1 MRKDSKELQSKVI
14 LHPDFFRS
22 IQEVQST
29 NVDILGRPDFS
40 NVNIND
46 YVPSGVFEIIGNNI
60 ESIKCIPEKGRE
72 YIQSNIISGY
82 DESKLKYQTLQGSAD
97 FISHTLMVFAGKN
110 YVPVSTLT
118 FYFYTKSKELSDRF
132 DTIQYSEDINSLA
145 NYHYVTD
152 RNKLLK
158 EYSVKDSI
166 VFIDGPLIGGNISSY
181 NTALVDALH
190 KKNVIPIFIVKNSDS
205 SLITDNVNDLKFKY
219 NSDLH
224 WSYKFLNEGQRTN
237 FFRYTDSVNPKNS
250 KVYFYLK
257 ALNSSPQRIELH
269 SSTFE
274 NLNGNIDFISDLIYY
289 LQILNGDKSNPQIRP
304 IYLAEKYC
312 REVIKLSNTYKMIK
326 ESGLVPTMNQERFG

>member
-1 MRKDSKELQSKVI
+1 MQTAEQELQSKVI
-14 LHPDFFRS
+14 LHPDFFKS
-22 IQEVQST
+22 VQEVQST

-40 NVNIND
+40 NVNISD
-46 YVPSGVFEIIGNNI
+46 YVPSGVFEIIGEKI
-60 ESIKCIPEKGRE
+60 KSVKCIPQKGHK

-82 DESKLKYQTLQGSAD
+82 DESKLKYQTLQGNAD

-110 YVPVSTLT
+110 YVPVTILT

-132 DTIQYSEDINSLA
+132 KTIQYSEDINSLA

-158 EYSVKDSI
+158 EYTVKNSVA
-166 VFIDGPLIGGNISSY
+166 FIDGPLIGGNISSY
-181 NTALVDALH
+181 NTALVDVLH
-190 KKNVIPIFIVKNSDS
+190 RRNVIPVFIVKNSDS
-205 SLITDNVNDLKFKY
+205 SLITDNVEDLKYKY

-224 WSYKFLNEGQRTN
+224 WSYKFLKEGERTN
-237 FFRYTDSVNPKNS
+237 FFRYTDSINPKNS

-257 ALNSSPQRIELH
+257 ALKSSPQRIELH

-274 NLNGNIDFISDLIYY
+274 NLNGKIDFISDLIYY
-289 LQILNGDKSNPQIRP
+289 LQILNGDRTNPQIRP

-312 REVIKLSNTYKMIK
+312 REVLKLSNTYKMIK
-326 ESGLVPTMNQERFG
+326 ESGLVPTINQERFG